1 MTDNRDLSK
10 LIKTFDFAGDNI
22 SSTVLKRG
30 HINETYI
37 ISNTNNGNSVRYIL
51 QRINTSIFKDPVGLM
66 ENVKG
71 VTEHI
76 RRVTEQKGKETCR
89 CTLNIIPTKDGA
101 IYYFDDD
108 GGCWRAYDYIEDSV
122 SYDTASN
129 TGLLYKAGVALGD
142 FQQIL
147 AEYPADTLSETI
159 ANFHNTV
166 SRYCDFDKAVCDD
179 VANRASSV
187 KQEIDFIRT
196 RKDFC
201 GIIIDE
207 IQKGTVPLRVTHNDT
222 KLNNILM
229 DSETNDVLCFVDLD
243 TVMPGS
249 ALYDFGDS
257 IRFAAS
263 SAAEDEKELNKVWMK
278 LDYFEAYAKG
288 YLSKMS
294 KELTPM
300 EIRLLPESC
309 ILLTLE
315 CGMRF
320 LADYLAGDVYFG
332 IHYPEHNLDRA
343 RTQLKL
349 VADMESKLD
358 KMHDV
363 IDSII
368 AELG

>member
-1 MTDNRDLSK
+1 MENKRDLSA
-10 LIKTFDFAGDNI
+10 LVEAFDFAGTNVSNEI
-22 SSTVLKRG
+22 LLRG

-37 ISNTNNGNSVRYIL
+37 VSNVSGGKPVRYIL

-66 ENVKG
+66 ENVKS

-76 RRVTEQKGKETCR
+76 RKVACEKGTDSHR
-89 CTLNIIPTKDGA
+89 CTLSIIPARDGKN
-101 IYYFDDD
+101 YHFDDE
-108 GGCWRAYDYIEDSV
+108 GGCWRAYEYIEDSV
-122 SYDTASN
+122 SYDVAS
-129 TGLLYKAGVALGD
+129 GPDLMYKAGKALGE

-147 AEYPADTLSETI
+147 ADFPAETLNETI

-166 SRYCDFDKAVCDD
+166 SRYSDFEKAACEN
-179 VANRASSV
+179 AAGRASSV
-187 KQEIDFIRT
+187 TAEIDFVKA

-201 GIIIDE
+201 GIIVNE
-207 IQKGTVPLRVTHNDT
+207 ILKGSVPVRVTHNDT

-229 DSETNDVLCFVDLD
+229 DSKTDDILCFIDLD

-263 SAAEDEKELNKVWMK
+263 SAAEDEKDLSKVWMK
-278 LDYFEAYAKG
+278 LDYFEAYARG
-288 YLSKMS
+288 YLSRMAKV
-294 KELTPM
+294 LTPA
-300 EIRLLPESC
+300 EIKLIPESC

-349 VADMESKLD
+349 VADMEAKLPE
-358 KMHDV
+358 MHRI
-363 IDSII
+363 IDEIV
-368 AELG
+368 AAY

>member
-1 MTDNRDLSK
+1 MINNRDLTK
-10 LIKTFDFAGDNI
+10 LIQIFDFDGENV
-22 SSTVLKRG
+22 SSDILRRG

-37 ISNTNNGNSVRYIL
+37 ISNLYNGNHVRYIL
-51 QRINTSIFKDPVGLM
+51 QRINTNIFKDPIGLM

-71 VTEHI
+71 VTEYI
-76 RRVTEQKGKETCR
+76 RGIACKRGLDSYR
-89 CTLNIIPTKDGA
+89 CTLNIIPTKDGKSYH
-101 IYYFDDD
+101 IDEE
-108 GGCWRAYDYIEDSV
+108 GGCWRAYDYIEGSV
-122 SYDTASN
+122 SYDTASS
-129 TGLLYKAGVALGD
+129 TELMYKAGAALGE

-147 AEYPADTLSETI
+147 EDYPADTLHETI

-166 SRYCDFDKAVCDD
+166 SRYNDFEKAVCENASD
-179 VANRASSV
+179 RARFV
-187 KQEIDFIRT
+187 EKEIDFVKA

-201 GIIIDE
+201 GIIVSE
-207 IQKGTVPLRVTHNDT
+207 IRKGNVPLRVTHNDT

-229 DSETNDVLCFVDLD
+229 DSETDDVLCFIDLD

-263 SAAEDEKELNKVWMK
+263 SAAEDEKDLDKVWMK
-278 LDYFEAYAKG
+278 LDYFRAYAKG
-288 YLSKMS
+288 YLSRMS
-294 KELTPM
+294 KVLTPM
-300 EIRLLPESC
+300 EIQLIPESC

-320 LADYLAGDVYFG
+320 LGDYLAGDVYFG

-349 VADMESKLD
+349 VYDMESKLD
-358 KMHDV
+358 EMHKIV
-363 IDSII
+363 DSIV
-368 AELG
+368 AELK